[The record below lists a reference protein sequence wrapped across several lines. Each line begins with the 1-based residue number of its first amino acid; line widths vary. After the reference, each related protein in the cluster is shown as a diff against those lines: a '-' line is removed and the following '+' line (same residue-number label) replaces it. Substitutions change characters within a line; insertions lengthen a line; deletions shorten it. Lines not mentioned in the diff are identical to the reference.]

1 MFITNFK
8 PILTFRGND
17 AEKVS
22 APKLQQYPP
31 VNASITS
38 HGGGGDLFIRQHSL
52 DILGLKTLDI
62 PHLRL
67 IDSNSVRGMSLANK
81 PIQILQ
87 GLKDAGIETI
97 IDLRKEGSYDSKYAR
112 NCTSLGLNYFNFKI
126 KENMAAFNM
135 PGTTK
140 LTTKEFTD
148 MMEGFT
154 KQLAYFFKLMDDGK
168 VYMGC
173 LLGLHRT
180 DLAVVMNYLLNPKEP
195 QSPPI
200 LSHMFYKDETN
211 FTNKRIGSIKN
222 LLRNLNPQ
230 HRLELHLPE
239 NIQDIMSSR
248 ILKLRMMNLA
258 K

>member
-8 PILTFRGND
+8 PVLMFRGND

-22 APKLQQYPP
+22 APKLQYPP

-38 HGGGGDLFIRQHSL
+38 HGGGGDILIRPHTL
-52 DILGLKTLDI
+52 DILGLKKLDI
-62 PHLRL
+62 PHIRL
-67 IDSNSVRGMSLANK
+67 IYSNSVRGMSLANK

>member
-1 MFITNFK
+1 MRITNFK
-8 PILTFRGND
+8 PLFTFRAND
-17 AEKVS
+17 AENIS
-22 APKLQQYPP
+22 APKVQY
-31 VNASITS
+31 TS
-38 HGGGGDLFIRQHSL
+38 ATPSLTSYGGGGDFFTSQHSL
-52 DILGLKTLDI
+52 DVAQLKILDI
-62 PHLRL
+62 PHFRL

-87 GLKDAGIETI
+87 SLKNAGIETI

-112 NCTSLGLNYFNFKI
+112 NCTGIGINYFNFKI

-140 LTTKEFTD
+140 LTSQDFRD

-154 KQLAYFFKLMDDGK
+154 KQLAYFFKLMDDGR

-200 LSHMFYKDETN
+200 LSHMFYDNETN

-230 HRLELHLPE
+230 QRAELHLSEDVE
-239 NIQDIMSSR
+239 NLMRSR
-248 ILKLRMMNLA
+248 IMKLRMMNLV